1 MSHRWM
7 RRLAPACAL
16 IGTALLLADCAE
28 TTLVAHVAKELAGT
42 TTPASPRG
50 VYKVGEPYQ
59 IDGVWYQ
66 PQEDFAYDRTGIAS
80 WYGPDFHGQ
89 VTANG
94 EVFDQEALTA
104 AHPTLSMPS
113 LAKVTNLENG
123 RSVVVRIN
131 DRGPFVRGRFID
143 VSRQTARLLGFEAKG
158 TAKVRVTV
166 LGAESRQLKRQ
177 TLARAGG
184 RQVAR
189 ADPPPP
195 VADPAPVA
203 VPPQPVSAQEQQWRQ
218 LISQQPVTP
227 SNIYV
232 QAGAFTVY
240 DNAERLRAGLD
251 HLGPLAVTPA
261 LVGGKRFYRV
271 RLGPVHAVERADTLL
286 ASVIAAGHPQA
297 EIVVE

>member
-1 MSHRWM
+1 M

-16 IGTALLLADCAE
+16 IGAALVLADCAE

-42 TTPASPRG
+42 TTPATPRG

-59 IDGVWYQ
+59 IDGVWYR
-66 PQEDFAYDRTGIAS
+66 PREEFAYDQTGIAS
-80 WYGPDFHGQ
+80 WYGPDFHGE

-104 AHPTLSMPS
+104 AHPTLAMPS
-113 LAKVTNLENG
+113 LARVTNLENG

-131 DRGPFVRGRFID
+131 DRGPFLRGRVID

-158 TAKVRVTV
+158 TAKVRVAV
-166 LGAESRQLKRQ
+166 LGAESRQLKRE

-189 ADPPPP
+189 AEPPPAAPPPQP
-195 VADPAPVA
+195 VAALPLQ
-203 VPPQPVSAQEQQWRQ
+203 QPVSAQEQQWRQ
-218 LISQQPVTP
+218 LIRQQPVTP
-227 SNIYV
+227 SSIYV

-240 DNAERLRAGLD
+240 GNAERLRAGLG
-251 HLGPLAVTPA
+251 HLGPAAVTPA
-261 LVGGKRFYRV
+261 VVGGKRFYRV
-271 RLGPVHAVERADTLL
+271 RLGPVDAVERADALL
-286 ASVIAAGHPQA
+286 ASVIAAGHPLA
-297 EIVVE
+297 GIVVE